1 MPGLNELIK
10 FVNAI
15 SKEDSNVTKGI
26 NEIFLK
32 INNSTNQLGQ
42 AFTQNTNNV
51 QQNVNMHDNVS
62 QQEQEQQEQEQQER
76 EQQGQ
81 EQDQKQEHRSP
92 RERVRLE
99 DNTRCNTV
107 ITNNNKTIINEIFK
121 YEFDNDRLVEG
132 MIFTEVFGKPL
143 SKRRPRHNRIF

>member
-1 MPGLNELIK
+1 VAGLNELIK

-32 INNSTNQLGQ
+32 INNSVNQLGQ
-42 AFTQNTNNV
+42 TSTQNTDNV
-51 QQNVNMHDNVS
+51 QKNASMQDNVS
-62 QQEQEQQEQEQQER
+62 EQEQEQ
-76 EQQGQ
+76 
-81 EQDQKQEHRSP
+81 EQDQNQDQGHRSP

-143 SKRRPRHNRIF
+143 SKRKPRRGRTF